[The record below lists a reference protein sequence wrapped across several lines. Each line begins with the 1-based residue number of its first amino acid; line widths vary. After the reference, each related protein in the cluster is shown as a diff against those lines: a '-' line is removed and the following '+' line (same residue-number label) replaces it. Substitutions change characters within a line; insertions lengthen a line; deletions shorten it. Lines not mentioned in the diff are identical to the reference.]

1 MAWNS
6 TSFGSPPEIAM
17 CQSEM
22 SLYRDV
28 TGRRTYIEFPAIQHA
43 STDVYADACTNV
55 VGTRLLLITYLL

>member
-1 MAWNS
+1 MR
-6 TSFGSPPEIAM
+6 
-17 CQSEM
+17 QSEM